1 MNKISHRL
9 SDILEKLFKKL
20 KDAGAEL
27 VFFQDGLIEIEKYVT
42 WIQRQNKHYGTHTEV
57 INYVNMNY
65 GVSDMVTTFKDKIR
79 GFSTLM
85 IIVEEMAKKHGK
97 LIFSVH
103 KECDNEIARYAQQ
116 HNVLAVVSDDMD
128 FVIFKGNWKLF
139 SVDALNL
146 DNLHTREYNRVAF
159 KATLGLT
166 ADQLAVFGTIGG
178 NEIIRYEEVENALG
192 QFFRHTPKIKFP
204 NIARYIKTE
213 LSVNDDEK
221 ARKIGLK
228 MLGNARPETLARIK
242 KSFKCYDFVSFEKL
256 KYLNLLNIFLGL

>member
-1 MNKISHRL
+1 MQVENDVAIKYILYNQTSHRL
-9 SDILEKLFKKL
+9 SDRLDKLFKKL

-27 VFFQDGLIEIEKYVT
+27 VFFEDGLIETEKYVT
-42 WIQRQNKHYGTHTEV
+42 WVQRQNKKYSEHSEV
-57 INYVNMNY
+57 INYVNMNH
-65 GVSDMVTTFKDKIR
+65 GVSEIVSTFKDKLR

-85 IIVEEMAKKHGK
+85 TIIEEMAKKHGK

-103 KECDNEIARYAQQ
+103 QECDIEIARYADK

-128 FVIFKGNWKLF
+128 FVIFKGKWKLF

-159 KATLGLT
+159 KATLGLND
-166 ADQLAVFGTIGG
+166 DQLAALSTIGG
-178 NEIIRYEEVENALG
+178 NDIIRFEEVENALG

-221 ARKIGLK
+221 ARKIASK
-228 MLGNARPETLARIK
+228 IIGNTRPETLARIK
-242 KSFKCYDFVSFEKL
+242 KSLKCYDFVS
-256 KYLNLLNIFLGL
+256 